1 MDIRSRKR
9 LAMGQSSFLE
19 KNMISFR
26 KSVKQVTQPVIIQ
39 RNIKVQWQRLLE
51 WGGNNINLASFL
63 PLPTF
68 PVTKTNKKLTKVG

>member
-51 WGGNNINLASFL
+51 WGGGNINLASFL
-63 PLPTF
+63 PLPTV